1 MNNFYRYIAFVLLL
15 TVSACSNEFLNENLT
30 TVNNPMGE
38 SGIIIS
44 PTWDESDYQFS
55 CPGMGDAEFEIVKSL
70 NSECNQIETII
81 EKFNKQIDL
90 LQEYRTTLIS
100 EVVTGKIKVPN
111 TIEA

>member
-1 MNNFYRYIAFVLLL
+1 MANQNAQPLITGTMIKNSFIAVPNK
-15 TVSACSNEFLNENLT
+15 NE
-30 TVNNPMGE
+30 
-38 SGIIIS
+38 
-44 PTWDESDYQFS
+44 Q
-55 CPGMGDAEFEIVKSL
+55 FEIVKSL